1 MTSVVFVHGTGVR
14 AKSYE
19 KSFARVVNGLGRVR
33 AEVRV
38 VRCLWGEEHGASLG
52 LDGASVPVRSK
63 NRGIGGGELL
73 DEDDPLAVW
82 ALLEVDPLAELREFA
97 EAARARRGGGA
108 RVGFAPGRQD
118 PWHTIADRVRGLSLA
133 GVSGGE
139 ESVEGASGGGLSL
152 AGVAGGGESVAG
164 VSGGGESL
172 AGVSGGGGS
181 PAELV
186 SDLAPHLGP
195 AAGRVAHEISR
206 TLGGTPPA
214 DGIEAIAARA
224 VYALAVQRAEGPD
237 GADEPLPVDG
247 ADRDAVVGALTDQL
261 GGTDRGGF
269 AARAAKGVAV
279 RALNSYLSPLSSLA
293 HSFRSGIT
301 RGSVPAGGDILRYQA
316 RGAGVRAAIRAA
328 VREAVDSGH
337 GPVVL
342 LAHSLGGIACVDLL
356 AEPDPPAGVELLV
369 TVGSQ
374 APFLY
379 ELDALTALR
388 RGEPLPAAFPRWIN
402 VYDEHDLLGFVGA
415 KVFPGRVTDLRVDTR
430 QPFPRAH
437 TSYFA
442 HHRLYELLA
451 PELP

>member
-19 KSFARVVNGLGRVR
+19 KSLARVVSGLGRVR
-33 AEVRV
+33 ADIRV
-38 VRCLWGEEHGASLG
+38 ARCFWGEEHGASLG
-52 LDGASVPVRSK
+52 LGGASLPVRTK
-63 NRGIGGGELL
+63 NRGAGDDGLL

-97 EAARARRGGGA
+97 QAVRDDDEET
-108 RVGFAPGRQD
+108 GFVPGRVD
-118 PWHTIADRVRGLSLA
+118 PWETIADKVRALTL
-133 GVSGGE
+133 
-139 ESVEGASGGGLSL
+139 ESVAPRSAASAASVAPEAGKPELAPGSAAPAAGQPGGGLPRL
-152 AGVAGGGESVAG
+152 IA
-164 VSGGGESL
+164 
-172 AGVSGGGGS
+172 
-181 PAELV
+181 
-186 SDLAPHLGP
+186 DLAPHLDE
-195 AAGRVAHEISR
+195 AADRVADEISGS
-206 TLGGTPPA
+206 LGGTSPA
-214 DGIEAIAARA
+214 DGIEPIAARA
-224 VYALAVQRAEGPD
+224 VYALAVQRAEGPYRD
-237 GADEPLPVDG
+237 DDPLAVDG
-247 ADRDAVVGALTDQL
+247 ADRDAVVGALTERL
-261 GGTDRGGF
+261 GGTDRSGF
-269 AARAAKGVAV
+269 VAGAAKGVAV

-293 HSFRSGIT
+293 RTFRGGIT
-301 RGSVPAGGDILRYQA
+301 KGSVPASGDILRYQV

-328 VREAVDSGH
+328 VRDATESGD

-388 RGEPLPAAFPRWIN
+388 RDEPLPAAFPRWIN
-402 VYDEHDLLGFVGA
+402 VYDEQDLLGFVGE
-415 KVFPGRVTDLRVDTR
+415 KVFPGRVTDLRVNTR

-442 HHRLYELLA
+442 HQRLYDLLA
-451 PELP
+451 PELPK

>member
-63 NRGIGGGELL
+63 NRGVGGGELL

-108 RVGFAPGRQD
+108 RTGFAPGRQD

-133 GVSGGE
+133 GVSGGG
-139 ESVEGASGGGLSL
+139 ESLAGMSGGVEGASGGG
-152 AGVAGGGESVAG
+152 
-164 VSGGGESL
+164 ESL
-172 AGVSGGGGS
+172 AEVPGGGGGGGS

-237 GADEPLPVDG
+237 GAGEPLPVDG

-261 GGTDRGGF
+261 GGTDRGGV
-269 AARAAKGVAV
+269 AAPPPQGGAG
-279 RALNSYLSPLSSLA
+279 RALKNKHKPHSTTSPT
-293 HSFRSGIT
+293 HS
-301 RGSVPAGGDILRYQA
+301 P
-316 RGAGVRAAIRAA
+316 
-328 VREAVDSGH
+328 
-337 GPVVL
+337 
-342 LAHSLGGIACVDLL
+342 
-356 AEPDPPAGVELLV
+356 
-369 TVGSQ
+369 
-374 APFLY
+374 
-379 ELDALTALR
+379 
-388 RGEPLPAAFPRWIN
+388 
-402 VYDEHDLLGFVGA
+402 
-415 KVFPGRVTDLRVDTR
+415 RVTR
-430 QPFPRAH
+430 
-437 TSYFA
+437 
-442 HHRLYELLA
+442 ELINK
-451 PELP
+451 

>member
-19 KSFARVVNGLGRVR
+19 KSFARVVSGLGRVR
-33 AEVRV
+33 ADIRV
-38 VRCLWGEEHGASLG
+38 ARCLWGERHGASLG
-52 LDGASVPVRSK
+52 LDGVSIPVRAKS
-63 NRGIGGGELL
+63 RGVGGDALL

-97 EAARARRGGGA
+97 AAAKARRGQGA
-108 RVGFAPGRQD
+108 RAGFAPGRQD
-118 PWHTIADRVRGLSLA
+118 PWQVVADTARGLSLEA
-133 GVSGGE
+133 VT
-139 ESVEGASGGGLSL
+139 GGGGNMEAVTRGEGSL
-152 AGVAGGGESVAG
+152 EAVT
-164 VSGGGESL
+164 
-172 AGVSGGGGS
+172 GGGGS
-181 PAELV
+181 LDALV
-186 SDLAPHLGP
+186 SDLAPHLRTAG
-195 AAGRVAHEISR
+195 GRVAQEISR

-214 DGIEAIAARA
+214 DGIEPIAARA
-224 VYALAVQRAEGPD
+224 VYALAVQRAEGPHGD
-237 GADEPLPVDG
+237 EEPLAVDG
-247 ADRDAVVGALTDQL
+247 ADRDTVVGALTAQL
-261 GGTDRGGF
+261 GGRDRGGF
-269 AARAAKGVAV
+269 AARAAQGIAV

-293 HSFRSGIT
+293 HTFRGGIT
-301 RGSVPAGGDILRYQA
+301 KGSVPASGDILRYQV
-316 RGAGVRAAIRAA
+316 RGAGVRAAIREA
-328 VREAVDSGH
+328 VRAEIASGG

-356 AEPDPPAGVELLV
+356 AEPDPPAGVDLLV

-402 VYDEHDLLGFVGA
+402 VYDEQDLLGFVGE
-415 KVFPGRVTDLRVDTR
+415 KVFPDRVTDLRVNTR

-442 HHRLYELLA
+442 HQRLYELLA
-451 PELP
+451 PELPK

>member
-19 KSFARVVNGLGRVR
+19 KSLARVVSGLGRVR
-33 AEVRV
+33 ADIPVA
-38 VRCLWGEEHGASLG
+38 RCFWGEEHGASLG
-52 LDGASVPVRSK
+52 LGGASLPVRTK
-63 NRGIGGGELL
+63 NRGVGGDGAL

-97 EAARARRGGGA
+97 RAAHDDGEET
-108 RVGFAPGRQD
+108 GFAPGRVD
-118 PWHTIADRVRGLSLA
+118 PWETVADKVRGLTLEPMAPEAEEPAGSLPR
-133 GVSGGE
+133 
-139 ESVEGASGGGLSL
+139 L
-152 AGVAGGGESVAG
+152 VA
-164 VSGGGESL
+164 
-172 AGVSGGGGS
+172 
-181 PAELV
+181 
-186 SDLAPHLGP
+186 DLAPHLDE
-195 AAGRVAHEISR
+195 AADRVADEISGS
-206 TLGGTPPA
+206 LGGTSPA
-214 DGIEAIAARA
+214 DGIEPLAARA
-224 VYALAVQRAEGPD
+224 VYALAVQRAEGPYGD
-237 GADEPLPVDG
+237 DEPLAVDG
-247 ADRDAVVGALTDQL
+247 ADRDTVVGALTDQL
-261 GGTDRGGF
+261 GGGDRGGF
-269 AARAAKGVAV
+269 VAGAAKGVAV

-293 HSFRSGIT
+293 HTFRGGIT
-301 RGSVPAGGDILRYQA
+301 NKSVPASGDILRYQV

-328 VREAVDSGH
+328 VREAIESGN

-388 RGEPLPAAFPRWIN
+388 RDEPLPAAFPRWIN
-402 VYDEHDLLGFVGA
+402 VYDERDLLGFVGE
-415 KVFPGRVTDLRVDTR
+415 KVFPGRVTDLRVNTR

-442 HHRLYELLA
+442 HQRLYDLLA
-451 PELP
+451 PELPK

>member
-19 KSFARVVNGLGRVR
+19 KSFARVVSGLGRVR

-38 VRCLWGEEHGASLG
+38 VRCFWGEEHGASLG
-52 LDGASVPVRSK
+52 LDGASVPVRTR
-63 NRGIGGGELL
+63 NRGLGDDGPL

-97 EAARARRGGGA
+97 EAARARRGAGA
-108 RVGFAPGRQD
+108 RPGFAPGRQD
-118 PWHTIADRVRGLSLA
+118 PWRAIADTVRGLSL
-133 GVSGGE
+133 E
-139 ESVEGASGGGLSL
+139 
-152 AGVAGGGESVAG
+152 GVAGGGES
-164 VSGGGESL
+164 L
-172 AGVSGGGGS
+172 D
-181 PAELV
+181 ELV
-186 SDLAPHLGP
+186 RDLAPHLGP
-195 AAGRVAHEISR
+195 AGGRVAQEISR
-206 TLGGTPPA
+206 SLGGTPPA

-224 VYALAVQRAEGPD
+224 VYALAVQRAEGPQ
-237 GADEPLPVDG
+237 GADEPLAVDG
-247 ADRDAVVGALTDQL
+247 ADRDTVVGALTDRL

-269 AARAAKGVAV
+269 VARAAKGVAV

-293 HSFRSGIT
+293 HTFRGGIT
-301 RGSVPAGGDILRYQA
+301 KGSVPASGDILRYQV
-316 RGAGVRAAIRAA
+316 RGAGVRAAIRTA
-328 VREAVDSGH
+328 VDEAVAAGD

-342 LAHSLGGIACVDLL
+342 LAHSLGGIACADLL

-388 RGEPLPAAFPRWIN
+388 RGDPLPAAFPRWIN
-402 VYDEHDLLGFVGA
+402 VYDEQDLLGFVGA
-415 KVFPGRVTDLRVDTR
+415 KVFPGRVTDVRVDTR

-442 HHRLYELLA
+442 HQRLYDLLA
-451 PELP
+451 PELPA

>member
-19 KSFARVVNGLGRVR
+19 KSFARVVSGLGRVR
-33 AEVRV
+33 ADVRV
-38 VRCLWGEEHGASLG
+38 ARCFWGEEHGASLG
-52 LDGASVPVRSK
+52 LGGASLPVRTK
-63 NRGIGGGELL
+63 NRGVGGDGAL

-97 EAARARRGGGA
+97 EVAKARRGGGSRA
-108 RVGFAPGRQD
+108 GFAPGRQD
-118 PWHTIADRVRGLSLA
+118 PWQVVADTARGLNL
-133 GVSGGE
+133 E
-139 ESVEGASGGGLSL
+139 
-152 AGVAGGGESVAG
+152 GVAD
-164 VSGGGESL
+164 
-172 AGVSGGGGS
+172 GGGS
-181 PAELV
+181 LDELV
-186 SDLAPHLGP
+186 SDLAPHLG
-195 AAGRVAHEISR
+195 AAGGRVAQEISR

-214 DGIEAIAARA
+214 DGIGPIAARA
-224 VYALAVQRAEGPD
+224 VYALAVQRAEGPRGD
-237 GADEPLPVDG
+237 GEPLAVDG
-247 ADRDAVVGALTDQL
+247 ADRDTVVGVLTDRL
-261 GGTDRGGF
+261 GGTDRAGF
-269 AARAAKGVAV
+269 AVRAAKGVAV

-293 HSFRSGIT
+293 HTFRGGIT
-301 RGSVPAGGDILRYQA
+301 EGAVPASGDILRYQV
-316 RGAGVRAAIRAA
+316 RGAGVRAAIRTA
-328 VREAVDSGH
+328 VRDAVEAGD

-388 RGEPLPAAFPRWIN
+388 REEPLPRAFPRWIN
-402 VYDEHDLLGFVGA
+402 VYDEQDLLGFVGE
-415 KVFPGRVTDLRVDTR
+415 KVFPDRVTDLRVNTR

-442 HHRLYELLA
+442 HQRLYDLLA
-451 PELP
+451 PELPK